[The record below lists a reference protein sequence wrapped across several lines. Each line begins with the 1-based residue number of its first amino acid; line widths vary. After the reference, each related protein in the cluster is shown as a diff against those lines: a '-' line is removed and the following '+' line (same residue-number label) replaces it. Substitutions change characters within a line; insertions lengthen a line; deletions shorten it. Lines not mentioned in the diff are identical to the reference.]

1 MILVHGSAQ
10 GSRTGGDQHFS
21 RQRQLAERGFQLLVP
36 DRPGHGR
43 SADPGRPDDAEADGA
58 LVADLIGDGA
68 HLVGHSYGGCVALAA
83 AVRNPSAVHSLTLI
97 EPAMPLLAM
106 HRLAVLR
113 FGIRVALVTAMPMSD
128 VSRVKRFVKLVNI
141 PPELRGTDG
150 ADGAELSKMGRAL
163 TRTKIATGRAHM
175 AWRAMLRLS
184 RPSAR
189 DSVFAAPAEITR
201 RPGSGTRRSRAHL
214 LSLEPPAHLL
224 SSLSTTILHSK
235 SCRRSVDRS
244 AAPRSFVASPA
255 RHQAPRAGRVSS
267 PVSVDHRHVERL
279 QAHAIA
285 RPSAPAPGPGGRASR
300 PGAPWRRA

>member
-1 MILVHGSAQ
+1 VTTEAFHVTRWGETGPRVILVHGSAQ
-10 GSRTGGDQHFS
+10 GSRAGGDQHFS
-21 RQRQLAERGFQLLVP
+21 RQRQLAERGFQVLVP

-83 AVRNPSAVHSLTLI
+83 AVRNPSAVRSLTLI

-150 ADGAELSKMGRAL
+150 ASDAELSKMGRAL
-163 TRTKIATGRAHM
+163 ARMKLPSKGTLRGQLTRIRDAGVPVLAVAGTWSPAFRA
-175 AWRAMLRLS
+175 
-184 RPSAR
+184 
-189 DSVFAAPAEITR
+189 ITD
-201 RPGSGTRRSRAHL
+201 T
-214 LSLEPPAHLL
+214 
-224 SSLSTTILHSK
+224 
-235 SCRRSVDRS
+235 
-244 AAPRSFVASPA
+244 VASIAGGKTLVIQADHHFVHLVSDELNDALVRFMQESDA
-255 RHQAPRAGRVSS
+255 RR
-267 PVSVDHRHVERL
+267 
-279 QAHAIA
+279 
-285 RPSAPAPGPGGRASR
+285 GGRA
-300 PGAPWRRA
+300 